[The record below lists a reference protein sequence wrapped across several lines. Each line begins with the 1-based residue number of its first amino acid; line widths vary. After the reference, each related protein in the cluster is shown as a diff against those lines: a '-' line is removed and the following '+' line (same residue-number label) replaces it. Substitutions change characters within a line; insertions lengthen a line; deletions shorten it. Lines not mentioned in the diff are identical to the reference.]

1 MSIVFYIIA
10 VMTEPAHAWGLLIHI
25 GPWKTG
31 TKTVQSGLAS
41 MSAML
46 AAHQMVIPAGGKN
59 PGAHHTFAQA
69 MGRVC
74 TGSNGTDELHAACWT
89 AACLPTEEAA
99 FRAALLEPSQ
109 HVILSSEA
117 FANVNPAC
125 PRFVEIFRAFDFVRV
140 VLLYRNAASYTLS
153 EHSQR
158 VASGSALALR
168 WQPFAFP
175 NQTVQMSVEA
185 ACPFRLRYFEEVT
198 RSWSDAFGLSS
209 LSVLDLDGLAAGG
222 MDLASAVVRA
232 GFYQLGFPQLRA
244 QERHN
249 SAAAHNG
256 MFLPLR
262 QLLMEVLQADPVC
275 NFSPRLNV
283 SEQKSLLHTVSMR
296 QWNSADPSAYFKKS
310 LPKSLP
316 LDCSHRLSRQCMHA
330 AKEQAQHF
338 YAHLDAM
345 GVQWKFFNASTTLS
359 AAASTNLPCE
369 LDREVLRNE
378 ESAIWTPW
386 MCSELLE
393 IMRAY

>member
-1 MSIVFYIIA
+1 
-10 VMTEPAHAWGLLIHI
+10 MTEPAHAWGLLIHV

-46 AAHQMVIPAGGKN
+46 AAHQIVSPAGGKN
-59 PGAHHTFAQA
+59 LREQHTFANA
-69 MGRVC
+69 MGRIC
-74 TGSNGTDELHAACWT
+74 TGSRTSSGPVYNGTDELYASCWT

-117 FANVNPAC
+117 FSNVNPAC
-125 PRFVEIFRAFDFVRV
+125 PRFVEVFRAFDFVRV
-140 VLLYRNAASYTLS
+140 VLMYRNAASYALS
-153 EHSQR
+153 EHGQR
-158 VASGSALALR
+158 IASGSALALR

-175 NQTVQMSVEA
+175 NQTMQMSVEA
-185 ACPFRLRYFEEVT
+185 ACPYRLRYFEDVT
-198 RSWSDAFGLSS
+198 RSWSDAFGPSS

-222 MDLASAVVRA
+222 MDPASAVVRA

-244 QERHN
+244 EERHN
-249 SAAAHNG
+249 SAAAHHG

-262 QLLMEVLQADPVC
+262 QLLLEVLQADPVC
-275 NFSPRLNV
+275 NFSPRLLNV
-283 SEQKSLLHTVSMR
+283 SKQESLLHSVSMR

-310 LPKSLP
+310 LPKSVP
-316 LDCSHRLSRQCMHA
+316 VDCNHRLSTQCMHA
-330 AKEQAQHF
+330 AKEQATHF

-345 GVQWKFFNASTTLS
+345 GVKWNFFYASTTLS
-359 AAASTNLPCE
+359 AAASIDLPCE
-369 LDREVLRNE
+369 LDRKALRNG

-393 IMRAY
+393 MSVY